1 MPPKSQMIDRHEGSV
16 RKLIDEMFDMVEQ
29 AVENAL
35 VCVASIDNGLAQQI
49 IDGDAAINALYHN
62 VEDECVTL
70 IARMQPMARDL
81 RELVSDM
88 QIAAELERI
97 ADYASAMAGTVQQ
110 MQMSPAAEIQQAI
123 VELGEQCRAML
134 AKIRKAYD
142 SHDSELARTTAAL
155 DDEVDSREQQIIR
168 QVFAWQGK
176 HPDDFISS
184 THALW
189 IAHSMERIGDRVT
202 NIAERVVYIATSRTE
217 ALN

>member
-1 MPPKSQMIDRHEGSV
+1 MIDRREGSV
-16 RKLIDEMFDMVEQ
+16 RELIDEMFDMVEQ

-35 VCVASIDNGLAQQI
+35 VCVASIDSGLAQQI
-49 IDGDAAINALYHN
+49 IDGDAAINALYRN

-97 ADYASAMAGTVQQ
+97 ADYASAIAGTVQQ
-110 MQMSPAAEIQQAI
+110 MQTSPAAEIQRAI
-123 VELGEQCRAML
+123 AELGEQCTVML
-134 AKIRKAYD
+134 ANIRKAYD
-142 SHDSELARTTAAL
+142 GHDSELARKTAAL
-155 DDEVDSREQQIIR
+155 DDEVDSSEQRIIR
-168 QVFAWQGK
+168 QVFTWQGE
-176 HPDDFISS
+176 HPGDFISS

>member
-1 MPPKSQMIDRHEGSV
+1 MPPKSQMIDRREGSV
-16 RKLIDEMFDMVEQ
+16 RKLIDEMFDAAGQ
-29 AVENAL
+29 AVDNAL
-35 VCVASIDNGLAQQI
+35 VCFASIDAGLAQRI
-49 IDGDAAINALYHN
+49 IDRDADINALYQN

-97 ADYASAMAGTVQQ
+97 ADYASAIAGTVQQ
-110 MQMSPAAEIQQAI
+110 MQTSPAAEIQQAI
-123 VELGEQCRAML
+123 IELGEHCRIML
-134 AKIRKAYD
+134 TKIRKAYD
-142 SHDSELARTTAAL
+142 SHDSELARQTAAL
-155 DDEVDSREQQIIR
+155 DDKVDSIEQQIIR
-168 QVFAWQGK
+168 QVFAWQAE

-189 IAHSMERIGDRVT
+189 TAHSMERIGDRVT
-202 NIAERVVYIATSRTE
+202 NIAERVVYITTSKTE

>member
-1 MPPKSQMIDRHEGSV
+1 MPPKSQMIDRREGSV

-35 VCVASIDNGLAQQI
+35 VCVASIDSGLAQQI
-49 IDGDAAINALYHN
+49 IDGDADINALYQN

-97 ADYASAMAGTVQQ
+97 ADYASAIAGTVQQ
-110 MQMSPAAEIQQAI
+110 MQTSPAAEIQQAI
-123 VELGEQCRAML
+123 IELGEHCRIML
-134 AKIRKAYD
+134 TKIRKAYD
-142 SHDSELARTTAAL
+142 SHDNELARTTAAL
-155 DDEVDSREQQIIR
+155 DDEVDSIEQQIIR
-168 QVFAWQGK
+168 QVFAWQGE

-202 NIAERVVYIATSRTE
+202 NIAERVVYIATSKTE